1 MKKTSTNTTKGTKAK
16 VFADPN
22 VVKVT
27 FASLAREIF
36 NKVCEY
42 DKEDNLKKPDIDDY
56 DITNVAEAERF
67 KADCEEYA
75 ERKRSGK
82 TRNFYSNEDLKV
94 FENSIADLRASAKTT
109 ISKETLDQIV
119 AKSKHYEIIV
129 RNRTILNKLCLAIS
143 YSIFT
148 KYDGY
153 LWNFVNYSTDETI
166 ELGKDFIDT
175 LAITVLEEFEEWCEV
190 YSTTVKQFD
199 NCVDRI
205 VGKIMLALAQSK

>member
-1 MKKTSTNTTKGTKAK
+1 MKKLSTTVSKGAK
-16 VFADPN
+16 TRVTADSD
-22 VVKVT
+22 VIKVT

-82 TRNFYSNEDLKV
+82 THTFYSNEDLEV
-94 FENSIADLRASAKTT
+94 FKNSIADLKASAKTT

-119 AKSKHYEIIV
+119 AKSKRYETIV
-129 RNRTILNKLCLAIS
+129 RNRFLLRNLCLAIS
-143 YSIFT
+143 YSVFT
-148 KYDGY
+148 KYDTY
-153 LWNFVNYSTDETI
+153 LWNFVNSTDETI

-175 LAITVLEEFEEWCEV
+175 LAITVLEEFEEWCGV

-199 NCVDRI
+199 SGVDRI

>member
-1 MKKTSTNTTKGTKAK
+1 MKKTSTRVSKGAKAK
-16 VFADPN
+16 VSADPN
-22 VVKVT
+22 VVEVT

-36 NKVCEY
+36 DKVCEY

-67 KADCEEYA
+67 KADCEEYT
-75 ERKRSGK
+75 ERKRSGNSR
-82 TRNFYSNEDLKV
+82 TFYSNRDLEAFK
-94 FENSIADLRASAKTT
+94 NSIADLKASAKTS

-119 AKSKHYEIIV
+119 SKSKRYETIV
-129 RNRTILNKLCLAIS
+129 RKRILLRNLCLAIS

-148 KYDGY
+148 KYDTY
-153 LWNFVNYSTDETI
+153 LWNFVNSTDETI

-175 LAITVLEEFEEWCEV
+175 LAITVLEEFDDWCGV

-199 NCVDRI
+199 NGVDRI
-205 VGKIMLALAQSK
+205 VGKIMLALAQNK

>member
-1 MKKTSTNTTKGTKAK
+1 MKKTSTKVSKGAK
-16 VFADPN
+16 TRVAADSD
-22 VVKVT
+22 VIKVT

-42 DKEDNLKKPDIDDY
+42 DKVDNLKKPDIEDY

-82 TRNFYSNEDLKV
+82 THTFYSNEDLEV
-94 FENSIADLRASAKTT
+94 FKNSIADLKASAKTS
-109 ISKETLDQIV
+109 ISKETLDRIV
-119 AKSKHYEIIV
+119 AKSKRYETIV
-129 RNRTILNKLCLAIS
+129 RNRFLLRNLCLAIS

-148 KYDGY
+148 KYDTY
-153 LWNFVNYSTDETI
+153 LWNFVNSTDETI
-166 ELGKDFIDT
+166 ELGKNFIDT
-175 LAITVLEEFEEWCEV
+175 LAITVLEEFEEWCGV

-199 NCVDRI
+199 SGVDRI